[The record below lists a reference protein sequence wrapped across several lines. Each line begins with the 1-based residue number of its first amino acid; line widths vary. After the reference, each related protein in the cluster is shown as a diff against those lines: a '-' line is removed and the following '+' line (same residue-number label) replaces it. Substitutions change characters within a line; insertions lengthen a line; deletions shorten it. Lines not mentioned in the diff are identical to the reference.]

1 MTTEQKEWDE
11 IEVQLN
17 TLKTQ
22 LSTLNISEE
31 VHLEEDSEIA
41 QLSSE
46 IDSLNEWFEQV
57 PLAVDSLKWTL
68 QMISTFQ
75 GRAKQYCEDY
85 FRQIFEQIS
94 EIPSSTANTNVTGGL
109 VSSEINNLGV
119 FTAKE
124 KKKLEPMLILRA
136 LSRPVVSVKDK

>member
-1 MTTEQKEWDE
+1 LTAEQKDWDE
-11 IEVQLN
+11 IETQLN
-17 TLKTQ
+17 TLKKQ
-22 LSTLNISEE
+22 LSGLNISDVIPE
-31 VHLEEDSEIA
+31 EEDPEIA
-41 QLSSE
+41 QLSLE
-46 IDSLNEWFEQV
+46 VDSLNEWFEQV

-94 EIPSSTANTNVTGGL
+94 EIPSSAVGGNVSGGL
-109 VSSEINNLGV
+109 VGTEINNLGV
-119 FTAKE
+119 FTSKE

-136 LSRPVVSVKDK
+136 LSRPVAVKEK